1 MKLTDDIA
9 TQWWMDSLEGP
20 LAEAQQQQLEEYLKA
35 NPVFAEELE
44 QQSALWNS
52 MGDLKTPEPSSE
64 MDLRFEAMLGQAVAE
79 SRKPTIVDQLKTWF
93 IANWQVSV
101 GSLAMGFVIGIFFIP
116 KQQNDVANL
125 TAEVQKMK
133 EMLMLTMIEKPQA
146 HDRIKAVNLT
156 KELLK
161 ADSKVTDALIST
173 LNQDESINVRLAALE
188 ALIPYG
194 KQSEVRQ
201 ALIQSIKLQNSPLV
215 QVALADAMI
224 MLQEKAAVESFKDM
238 LQSEDVDESI
248 KPKLQSTI
256 ETLRSI

>member
-1 MKLTDDIA
+1 
-9 TQWWMDSLEGP
+9 
-20 LAEAQQQQLEEYLKA
+20 
-35 NPVFAEELE
+35 
-44 QQSALWNS
+44 
-52 MGDLKTPEPSSE
+52 MGL
-64 MDLRFEAMLGQAVAE
+64 
-79 SRKPTIVDQLKTWF
+79 
-93 IANWQVSV
+93 
-101 GSLAMGFVIGIFFIP
+101 VIGIFFIP
-116 KQQNDVANL
+116 KQQNDVADL
-125 TAEVQKMK
+125 TAGVQKMK

-146 HDRIKAVNLT
+146 QDRIKAVNLT
-156 KELLK
+156 KELPNV
-161 ADSKVTDALIST
+161 DTKVTDALIST

-256 ETLRSI
+256 E